1 MIPKFR
7 GDKSDATGVCAL
19 VLAAMRKDAVKGSPS
34 NPRKRKQCKVTR
46 RKRKLF
52 EDTPKRRR
60 RNLPAPMQAHTTP
73 KAAEQKTDD
82 PFMATPVATAH
93 WTDDLI
99 TPDVVQPP
107 PTEKKNNSDG
117 NAGCHSPPGGRPH
130 HTRCCPASTHCRL
143 QRRRTL
149 RPKLRTSRPLLHKK
163 STLVLMVTTSRA
175 LFHVT
180 TPRTPPRRKESVTKK
195 GAEKNPRRQRR
206 YNCTLNMNLCTNPNP
221 ICEC

>member
-82 PFMATPVATAH
+82 PFMATPVVTAH

-107 PTEKKNNSDG
+107 PTEKKITLMATPVVTAHQADDPITPGVVQHPLPTSTQTNASPKVENVATPPPQEVHPGPDG
-117 NAGCHSPPGGRPH
+117 NNVACPLSRDDTTDTSKKKGKCHEKR
-130 HTRCCPASTHCRL
+130 
-143 QRRRTL
+143 
-149 RPKLRTSRPLLHKK
+149 SRKK
-163 STLVLMVTTSRA
+163 SS
-175 LFHVT
+175 
-180 TPRTPPRRKESVTKK
+180 STK
-195 GAEKNPRRQRR
+195 A
-206 YNCTLNMNLCTNPNP
+206 
-221 ICEC
+221 I